1 MEGSRVS
8 APNHK
13 MKCGL
18 LASALLVTPVSA
30 HAFCMTPQEYVK
42 ARPRKVDADSCMH
55 MGKRGGSD
63 WHVRFCPDGQLAV
76 FNYLGVPERPFTI
89 ELARP
94 GVTSGGRRTPSGRNE
109 KLETTY
115 IEAQTRKLII
125 IVEDGAAIVVI
136 MNNQTAPP
144 ATCVRDAVLDA
155 AAVETSLRFDVV
167 AWRRFRQAKDY

>member
-1 MEGSRVS
+1 MSGPIHR
-8 APNHK
+8 

-18 LASALLVTPVSA
+18 LASALLVIPAAA

-42 ARPRKVDADSCMH
+42 ARPRNVEADGCMH
-55 MGKRGGSD
+55 MGNRGGSD
-63 WHVRFCPDGQLAV
+63 WHARFCSDGQLTV
-76 FNYLGVPERPFTI
+76 FNYLGVPERSFAI

-144 ATCVRDAVLDA
+144 ATCVREAVLDA
-155 AAVETSLRFDVV
+155 AEVVTSLRVDVV
-167 AWRRFRQAKDY
+167 AWRRFQQAKDN